1 MAPAAGLDAGLLI
14 GAEDVVLRPQGLAL
28 PPARIEV
35 QNRARLVHE
44 VGITRKNPDS
54 PGLSGKVSTH

>member
-1 MAPAAGLDAGLLI
+1 MATAAGLDAGLLI

-35 QNRARLVHE
+35 QNRAGFVNAM
-44 VGITRKNPDS
+44 GITRKNPDS
-54 PGLSGKVSTH
+54 PGLSGKVSTP